1 MNVIRVIRNIKSTD
15 LHIEELKKFIGKD
28 TEIIILPVRQRIYKF
43 FNRKALLKFSG
54 SIKSGSDPLK
64 FQTKIRSEWDERL

>member
-1 MNVIRVIRNIKSTD
+1 MNVIRIIRNIKSTD

-28 TEIIILPVRQRIYKF
+28 TEIIILPVHQRIDKF
-43 FNRKALLKFSG
+43 FNRKALLEFSG

-64 FQTKIRSEWDERL
+64 FQTKIRNEWDKRL